1 MAEGYFSTH
10 RVNDSAGR
18 CLLTIPLM
26 THKKHSGFNQSSLI
40 I

>member
-26 THKKHSGFNQSSLI
+26 TDKKHSGFNQSSLI